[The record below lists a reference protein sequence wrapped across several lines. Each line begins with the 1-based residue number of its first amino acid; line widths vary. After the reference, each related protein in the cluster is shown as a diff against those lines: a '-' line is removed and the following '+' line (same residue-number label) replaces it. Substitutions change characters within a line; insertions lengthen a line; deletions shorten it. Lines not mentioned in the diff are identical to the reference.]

1 MKIAATYDNGNIFQ
15 HFGKT
20 EFFKVYEVEDNKV
33 VSSEVI
39 GSNGT
44 GHGALAGLLAEQGIS
59 VLICGGIGG
68 GAQSA
73 LAEAGIELCSGAQGD
88 ADAAVE
94 AYLKGELVSTGVNCD
109 HHHEEGHSCGSHEDG
124 HSCGGH
130 EEGHSCG
137 NCGGGCGSQ
146 PAITGPN
153 VGKTCR
159 THYRGTF
166 NDGTQFDSSYDRGE
180 PLEFICGAGQMIKGF
195 DAAVANMEVG
205 QVVDVHL
212 MPEEA
217 YGMPNPDADQS
228 VEESFL
234 DKETEFALELNNTS
248 LYEEY
253 LRQLLK
259 DFLASY
265 WQKNYLTHSWLAGRT
280 PERFYIGNQFC
291 HNLFPT
297 EEQLFSIMD
306 KMRSEGLEITLA
318 FSYIREFMLP
328 SVGKLLEKV
337 DNWCCIHGMNVE
349 IVVNDWAVA
358 EMLHGKTSH
367 LCPVFGTL
375 LNKRKKDPRMK
386 YKSGDISLFQQN
398 SLNAEFY
405 RDFLAEEFH
414 IHRYEWE
421 SCGYPQE
428 FPPGKNSLHL
438 PFYQTNTS
446 QYCPLY
452 ALCTTGDRGTQQ
464 LAEHCPKFCEKYA
477 LLYPEHLHMMG
488 RYNSL
493 FGVDKTFLESPEM
506 WKKIKG
512 IKPDRIVVNL

>member
-1 MKIAATYDNGNIFQ
+1 MIPFGLLSGFMDSKEIRITELGENGFRFRFAEECPEPERFRICFYDMKKAGYRKVEIRKFEMNVVAGTSAAEERCVQENDGS
-15 HFGKT
+15 
-20 EFFKVYEVEDNKV
+20 FFREYSVRVEQKDYMEEVQR
-33 VSSEVI
+33 
-39 GSNGT
+39 
-44 GHGALAGLLAEQGIS
+44 LAGEYNRYIR
-59 VLICGGIGG
+59 
-68 GAQSA
+68 
-73 LAEAGIELCSGAQGD
+73 
-88 ADAAVE
+88 
-94 AYLKGELVSTGVNCD
+94 LKLECDDGELAKALTGYPAELDEVHCESL
-109 HHHEEGHSCGSHEDG
+109 EEQKKLWFGE
-124 HSCGGH
+124 
-130 EEGHSCG
+130 
-137 NCGGGCGSQ
+137 N
-146 PAITGPN
+146 
-153 VGKTCR
+153 
-159 THYRGTF
+159 
-166 NDGTQFDSSYDRGE
+166 SSSIR
-180 PLEFICGAGQMIKGF
+180 Q
-195 DAAVANMEVG
+195 
-205 QVVDVHL
+205 
-212 MPEEA
+212 
-217 YGMPNPDADQS
+217 NPDADQS

-234 DKETEFALELNNTS
+234 DKGTEFALELNNTS

-253 LRQLLK
+253 LRQPLK

-265 WQKNYLTHSWLAGRT
+265 WQKNYLTHSWLAGWT

-398 SLNAEFY
+398 SLNAGFY

-464 LAEHCPKFCEKYA
+464 FAEHCPKFCEKYA
-477 LLYPEHLHMMG
+477 LLSPEHLYMMG

-493 FGVDKTFLESPEM
+493 FGVDKTLLESPEM

>member
-1 MKIAATYDNGNIFQ
+1 MIPFGLLSGFMDSKEIRITELGENGFRFRLAEECPEPERFLICFYDMKKAGYRKVEIRKFEMNAVAGTSAAEEWCVQENDGS
-15 HFGKT
+15 
-20 EFFKVYEVEDNKV
+20 FFREYSVRVEQKDYMEEVQR
-33 VSSEVI
+33 
-39 GSNGT
+39 
-44 GHGALAGLLAEQGIS
+44 LAGEYNRYIRLKLE
-59 VLICGGIGG
+59 
-68 GAQSA
+68 
-73 LAEAGIELCSGAQGD
+73 GD
-88 ADAAVE
+88 D
-94 AYLKGELVSTGVNCD
+94 GELAKALTGYPAELDEVHCESL
-109 HHHEEGHSCGSHEDG
+109 EEQKKLWF
-124 HSCGGH
+124 GG
-130 EEGHSCG
+130 
-137 NCGGGCGSQ
+137 N
-146 PAITGPN
+146 
-153 VGKTCR
+153 
-159 THYRGTF
+159 
-166 NDGTQFDSSYDRGE
+166 SSSVRR
-180 PLEFICGAGQMIKGF
+180 
-195 DAAVANMEVG
+195 
-205 QVVDVHL
+205 
-212 MPEEA
+212 
-217 YGMPNPDADQS
+217 NPDADQS

-337 DNWCCIHGMNVE
+337 DNWCCIHGVNVE
-349 IVVNDWAVA
+349 IVVNDWAVV
-358 EMLHGKTSH
+358 EMLHGKTTR
-367 LCPVFGTL
+367 LCPVLGTL

-477 LLYPEHLHMMG
+477 LLYPEHLHMIG

-493 FGVDKTFLESPEM
+493 FGVDKTLLESPEM

>member
-1 MKIAATYDNGNIFQ
+1 MIPFGLLSGFMDSKEIRITELGENGFRFRLAEECPEPERFLICFYDMKKAGYRKVEIRKFEMNAVAGTSAAEEWCVQENDGS
-15 HFGKT
+15 
-20 EFFKVYEVEDNKV
+20 FFREYSVRVEQKDYMEEVQR
-33 VSSEVI
+33 
-39 GSNGT
+39 
-44 GHGALAGLLAEQGIS
+44 LAGEYNRYIRLKLE
-59 VLICGGIGG
+59 
-68 GAQSA
+68 
-73 LAEAGIELCSGAQGD
+73 GD
-88 ADAAVE
+88 D
-94 AYLKGELVSTGVNCD
+94 GELAKALTGYPAELDEVHCESL
-109 HHHEEGHSCGSHEDG
+109 EEQRKLWFGE
-124 HSCGGH
+124 
-130 EEGHSCG
+130 
-137 NCGGGCGSQ
+137 N
-146 PAITGPN
+146 
-153 VGKTCR
+153 
-159 THYRGTF
+159 
-166 NDGTQFDSSYDRGE
+166 SSSIR
-180 PLEFICGAGQMIKGF
+180 Q
-195 DAAVANMEVG
+195 
-205 QVVDVHL
+205 
-212 MPEEA
+212 
-217 YGMPNPDADQS
+217 NPDADQS

-349 IVVNDWAVA
+349 IVINDWAVA
-358 EMLHGKTSH
+358 EMLHGKITR

-386 YKSGDISLFQQN
+386 YKSGDTSLFQQN
-398 SLNAEFY
+398 SLNVEFY

-464 LAEHCPKFCEKYA
+464 FAEHCPKFCEKYA

-493 FGVDKTFLESPEM
+493 FGVDKTLLESPEM

>member
-1 MKIAATYDNGNIFQ
+1 MIPFGLLSGFMDSKEIRITELGEDGFRFRLAEECPEPECFLICFYDMKKAGYRKVEIRKFEMNAVAGTLEAEERCVQENDGS
-15 HFGKT
+15 
-20 EFFKVYEVEDNKV
+20 FFREYSVRVEQKDYVQEVQR
-33 VSSEVI
+33 
-39 GSNGT
+39 
-44 GHGALAGLLAEQGIS
+44 LAGEYSRYIRLKLD
-59 VLICGGIGG
+59 
-68 GAQSA
+68 
-73 LAEAGIELCSGAQGD
+73 GD
-88 ADAAVE
+88 D
-94 AYLKGELVSTGVNCD
+94 GELAKTLTGYPAELDEVHCESL
-109 HHHEEGHSCGSHEDG
+109 EEQRKLWFGE
-124 HSCGGH
+124 
-130 EEGHSCG
+130 
-137 NCGGGCGSQ
+137 N
-146 PAITGPN
+146 
-153 VGKTCR
+153 
-159 THYRGTF
+159 
-166 NDGTQFDSSYDRGE
+166 SSSIR
-180 PLEFICGAGQMIKGF
+180 Q
-195 DAAVANMEVG
+195 
-205 QVVDVHL
+205 
-212 MPEEA
+212 
-217 YGMPNPDADQS
+217 NPDADQS

>member
-1 MKIAATYDNGNIFQ
+1 MRIAMIPFGLLSGFMDGKEIRITELGEDGFRFRLAEECPEPEQFLICFYDMKKAGYRRVEIRRFGMSAAEEQCLQDQQPVEKKT
-15 HFGKT
+15 GKYFYR
-20 EFFKVYEVEDNKV
+20 EYSVRVEQKDYMEEVQR
-33 VSSEVI
+33 
-39 GSNGT
+39 
-44 GHGALAGLLAEQGIS
+44 LAGEYNRYIRLKLE
-59 VLICGGIGG
+59 
-68 GAQSA
+68 
-73 LAEAGIELCSGAQGD
+73 GD
-88 ADAAVE
+88 D
-94 AYLKGELVSTGVNCD
+94 GELAKALTGYPAELDEVHCESL
-109 HHHEEGHSCGSHEDG
+109 EEQRKLWFGE
-124 HSCGGH
+124 
-130 EEGHSCG
+130 
-137 NCGGGCGSQ
+137 N
-146 PAITGPN
+146 
-153 VGKTCR
+153 
-159 THYRGTF
+159 
-166 NDGTQFDSSYDRGE
+166 SSSIR
-180 PLEFICGAGQMIKGF
+180 Q
-195 DAAVANMEVG
+195 
-205 QVVDVHL
+205 
-212 MPEEA
+212 
-217 YGMPNPDADQS
+217 NPDADQS

-253 LRQLLK
+253 LRQPLR

-477 LLYPEHLHMMG
+477 LLYPEHLHMIG

-493 FGVDKTFLESPEM
+493 FGVDKTLLESPEM

>member
-1 MKIAATYDNGNIFQ
+1 MIPFGLLSGFMDSKEIRITELGENGFRFRLAEECPEPERFLICFYDMKKAGYRKVEIRKFEMNAVAGTSAAEEWCVQENDGS
-15 HFGKT
+15 
-20 EFFKVYEVEDNKV
+20 FFREYSVRVEQKDYMEEVQR
-33 VSSEVI
+33 
-39 GSNGT
+39 
-44 GHGALAGLLAEQGIS
+44 LAGEYNRYIRLKLE
-59 VLICGGIGG
+59 
-68 GAQSA
+68 
-73 LAEAGIELCSGAQGD
+73 GD
-88 ADAAVE
+88 D
-94 AYLKGELVSTGVNCD
+94 GELAKALTGYPAELDEVHCESL
-109 HHHEEGHSCGSHEDG
+109 EEQRKLWFGE
-124 HSCGGH
+124 
-130 EEGHSCG
+130 
-137 NCGGGCGSQ
+137 N
-146 PAITGPN
+146 
-153 VGKTCR
+153 
-159 THYRGTF
+159 
-166 NDGTQFDSSYDRGE
+166 SSSIR
-180 PLEFICGAGQMIKGF
+180 Q
-195 DAAVANMEVG
+195 
-205 QVVDVHL
+205 
-212 MPEEA
+212 
-217 YGMPNPDADQS
+217 NPDADQS

-493 FGVDKTFLESPEM
+493 FDVDKTFLESPEM

>member
-1 MKIAATYDNGNIFQ
+1 MRIAMIPFGLLSGFMDSKEIRITELGEDGFRFRLAEECPEPEQFLICFYDMKKAGYRRVEIRR
-15 HFGKT
+15 FGMSVAEEQCLQDQQPVEKKT
-20 EFFKVYEVEDNKV
+20 GKYFYREYSVRVEQKDYVQEVRR
-33 VSSEVI
+33 
-39 GSNGT
+39 
-44 GHGALAGLLAEQGIS
+44 LAGEYNRYIRLKLE
-59 VLICGGIGG
+59 
-68 GAQSA
+68 
-73 LAEAGIELCSGAQGD
+73 GD
-88 ADAAVE
+88 D
-94 AYLKGELVSTGVNCD
+94 GELAKALTGYPAELDEVHCESL
-109 HHHEEGHSCGSHEDG
+109 EEQRKLWFGE
-124 HSCGGH
+124 
-130 EEGHSCG
+130 
-137 NCGGGCGSQ
+137 N
-146 PAITGPN
+146 
-153 VGKTCR
+153 
-159 THYRGTF
+159 
-166 NDGTQFDSSYDRGE
+166 SSSIR
-180 PLEFICGAGQMIKGF
+180 Q
-195 DAAVANMEVG
+195 
-205 QVVDVHL
+205 
-212 MPEEA
+212 
-217 YGMPNPDADQS
+217 NPDADQS

-386 YKSGDISLFQQN
+386 YKSGDISLFQRN
-398 SLNAEFY
+398 SLNAKFY
-405 RDFLAEEFH
+405 RDFLAKEFH

-452 ALCTTGDRGTQQ
+452 ALCTTGDRGMQQ
-464 LAEHCPKFCEKYA
+464 LAEYCPKFCEKYA
-477 LLYPEHLHMMG
+477 LLYPEHLHDG
-488 RYNSL
+488 T
-493 FGVDKTFLESPEM
+493 V
-506 WKKIKG
+506 
-512 IKPDRIVVNL
+512 